1 MVSVIHCLLATL
13 LSPTYGCLIATLKM
27 LRMQAF
33 MTSPLKIWWSPL
45 ARVGWWIITPGNE
58 WPVSVATNLIS
69 LRSKMKIAVKSDK
82 ISFPSNKLSLVK
94 LQKSQSWREALLNE
108 STSKSSGLLEYF
120 VKTVLHP
127 YNFENCIFE
136 RFLSSDVGSAIVHH
150 FTKVMKEI
158 YS

>member
-58 WPVSVATNLIS
+58 WLVSVATNLIS

-108 STSKSSGLLEYF
+108 STSKSSGCGNILLKRF
-120 VKTVLHP
+120 HILTIL
-127 YNFENCIFE
+127 NCE

>member
-108 STSKSSGLLEYF
+108 STSKSSGYENIY
-120 VKTVLHP
+120 VSHP
-127 YNFENCIFE
+127 YNFKNGIFE

-158 YS
+158 NS